1 MNVYA
6 ILSFVSFLLFFQALI
21 IAHFILKPSKIK
33 WAFFFFSLSFS
44 FFSFFNF
51 LQHVTLDLDLIYKFD
66 RAASLGWLG
75 FPVFTALLIYRLSNK
90 EDKFISQIIWFLLVP
105 MAVAPFIRFQIHP
118 YSLKQFFFVDGVRY
132 YYLNSGSFW
141 FYLFVA
147 YLLLAAFIA
156 IFILYKWRK
165 DVSQRRQ
172 KLQINFILG
181 GMLGFVFLSFLTNI
195 ILPYFGLT
203 EIGPLAHVN
212 AIPMGL
218 GLFFAVV
225 SLRQQVFSVDIVS
238 RLITNHL
245 REFVIYFDQQGRIY
259 SVNRYCLD
267 NLKFN
272 SYEIMR
278 LSPEKLFR
286 DHSTIKELTRQA
298 RFRHDVPE
306 ISTELFPRTGQP
318 IPVVITLVRIDDYLG
333 NFLGMVLLGVDLR
346 QKVKLQQEV
355 AERTRNEK
363 ALTQIRQD
371 LEMLVEKR
379 TQELFDANQKL
390 GKEILEKKRAEQQIS
405 SDLQEKIQLVK
416 EIHHR
421 VKNNIQIIISLTNML
436 GFHKDMDTS
445 AREKLKRIAE
455 RIRSISAIHEDFY
468 ASKNLSRI
476 NFSDFIKNSTGE
488 IYANQGAGKNV
499 IFRLNVGNEFLEIDQ
514 AIPCGIIYTELL
526 TNALQHAFPLAER
539 SKDKGP
545 QVGTINVE
553 FYKRQDEY
561 TLLISDNGVG
571 LAKDPLSGGDGSSG
585 LGLVNV
591 LVKDHLKGRLI
602 HRVSYGT
609 SFILKFEK

>member
-21 IAHFILKPSKIK
+21 IAHLLLKPSKIK
-33 WAFFFFSLSFS
+33 WAFFLFSLSFS

-51 LQHVTLDLDLIYKFD
+51 LEHATLDLDLIYKLD
-66 RAASLGWLG
+66 RVAALGWLG
-75 FPVFTALLIYRLSNK
+75 FPVFSALLIYRLYNN
-90 EDKFISQIIWFLLVP
+90 EDKFIIKTIWFLLLP
-105 MAVAPFIRFQIHP
+105 MAIAPFIRFQIHP
-118 YSLKQFFFVDGVRY
+118 YSLKQFFIIDGVRY
-132 YYLNSGSFW
+132 YSLNSGSFW

-147 YLLLAAFIA
+147 YLLLAAFLSV
-156 IFILYKWRK
+156 FILYKWRK
-165 DVSQRRQ
+165 EVRQRRH
-172 KLQINFILG
+172 KLQINFVLG
-181 GMLGFVFLSFLTNI
+181 GMLGFVLLSFLTNI
-195 ILPYFGLT
+195 ILPYLGYIK
-203 EIGPLAHVN
+203 IGPLAHVH

-218 GLFFAVV
+218 GLFFAAV
-225 SLRQQVFSVDIVS
+225 SLRPQAFSSDIVS

-245 REFVIYFDQQGRIY
+245 REFVFYFDQQGSIY

-286 DHSTIKELTRQA
+286 DHSTFKELTRQV
-298 RFRHDVPE
+298 RFRQDVPE
-306 ISTELFPRTGQP
+306 ISTELLPRTGQP
-318 IPVVITLVRIDDYLG
+318 IPVVITFIRIDDYLG
-333 NFLGMVLLGVDLR
+333 NYLGMVLLGVDLR
-346 QKVKLQQEV
+346 QKKKLQQEV

-379 TQELFDANQKL
+379 TQELFDANEKL

-405 SDLQEKIQLVK
+405 SDLQEKIQLVQ

-436 GFHKDMDTS
+436 GSHKDIDTA
-445 AREKLKRIAE
+445 AREKLRRIAE
-455 RIRSISAIHEDFY
+455 RIRNISAIHEDFY

-514 AIPCGIIYTELL
+514 AIPCGIIYNELL
-526 TNALQHAFPLAER
+526 TNALQHAFPIAE
-539 SKDKGP
+539 KGSEMGL

-553 FYKRQDEY
+553 FFKRQNEY

-571 LAKDPLSGGDGSSG
+571 LASDSLSGGNGSSG

-591 LVKDHLKGRLI
+591 LVKDHLKGRLT